1 MRSFW
6 VGSVVAR
13 MQNGYVVD
21 LFGPPQL
28 TSLFASRPSTMPKKG
43 KGGKDKATFLI
54 DDEALSPFGV
64 QFRDIINTPLGVQ
77 ATVVGVKSGQLW
89 LEWPGKIQSPASP
102 APEKVKTKAEL
113 QAYGYSRRPQ
123 SAHIQRAIDERLSVR
138 ATPLHPPSKPCFA
151 HHRSLAVV
159 SRASYIRRLNISSVA
174 MAFRGRRRPLSGCL
188 WDRTARPA
196 LPRLPLSPPRIG
208 RRRRQFR
215 AMRRAFLSRAPPR

>member
-6 VGSVVAR
+6 VGVGSVVAR
-13 MQNGYVVD
+13 MQNGYAVD

-138 ATPLHPPSKPCFA
+138 ATTTPPK
-151 HHRSLAVV
+151 
-159 SRASYIRRLNISSVA
+159 
-174 MAFRGRRRPLSGCL
+174 
-188 WDRTARPA
+188 
-196 LPRLPLSPPRIG
+196 
-208 RRRRQFR
+208 
-215 AMRRAFLSRAPPR
+215 